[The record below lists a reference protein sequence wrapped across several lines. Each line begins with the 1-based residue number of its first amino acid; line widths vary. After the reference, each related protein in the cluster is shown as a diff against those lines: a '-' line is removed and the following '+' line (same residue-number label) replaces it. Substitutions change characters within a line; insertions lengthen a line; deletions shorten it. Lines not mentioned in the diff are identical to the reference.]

1 MRREYRARGRA
12 GRVGD
17 TARWIGR
24 GGVSWTRVARRVRDA
39 VPRAQSGNEW
49 FPRNVVAETDRRG
62 VGGKA
67 TASRAGRPGDAP
79 STPMASL
86 SMPRL
91 WRSGYLCGGDPMV
104 VGSSEVRSL
113 SRRVVIAPSRLR
125 AEGALLNGKNDA
137 AVRAP
142 LVDRRLREGG
152 GGGGQRSIRARRG
165 RSPGSGSSRGAR
177 APSSSSRSVPSVC
190 GDSFLSSPFRSPR
203 WARDSPTSALDPR
216 ARSPSAMKI
225 ACVSWLRASKATPR
239 PSRLSPPRGV
249 PMRAPL
255 RVIPRSN
262 GEGLFRRSTVTRKSI
277 FTFL

>member
-1 MRREYRARGRA
+1 M
-12 GRVGD
+12 
-17 TARWIGR
+17 
-24 GGVSWTRVARRVRDA
+24 
-39 VPRAQSGNEW
+39 
-49 FPRNVVAETDRRG
+49 
-62 VGGKA
+62 GGKA

-125 AEGALLNGKNDA
+125 TEGALLNGKNDA

-216 ARSPSAMKI
+216 ARSPSAMKF

-262 GEGLFRRSTVTRKSI
+262 GEGLFRRSTVTRKSF
-277 FTFL
+277 FTNS